1 MVDVGGQRS
10 ERRKWIHCFENVT
23 SIIFLVAL
31 SEYDQILFESDNEV
45 RMEVLIDMYIFLD
58 CCIIPSMFSKPN
70 AKCMGFFSEPNG
82 REQSIVQNN
91 HHISM
96 VPTLLGH
103 SLFKQEGSSGRED
116 YVFASGRLLP

>member
-1 MVDVGGQRS
+1 MEYTIGPY
-10 ERRKWIHCFENVT
+10 FFNV
-23 SIIFLVAL
+23 
-31 SEYDQILFESDNEV
+31 LFTISQLFV
-45 RMEVLIDMYIFLD
+45 YLI
-58 CCIIPSMFSKPN
+58 
-70 AKCMGFFSEPNG
+70 SEPNG

>member
-1 MVDVGGQRS
+1 MEHFVRS
-10 ERRKWIHCFENVT
+10 AFNGIYNWALFFNV
-23 SIIFLVAL
+23 
-31 SEYDQILFESDNEV
+31 LFTISQLFV
-45 RMEVLIDMYIFLD
+45 YLI
-58 CCIIPSMFSKPN
+58 
-70 AKCMGFFSEPNG
+70 SEPNG